1 MPTSEV
7 KELILES
14 KFEEV
19 QKLESYLNDLQNWA
33 GFDDED
39 YARIMLTLSEAA
51 TNAIVHGN
59 KEKRGKKVTIRCIC
73 EQNQLVITV
82 SDEGEGFSPEEVPD
96 PLKKENLM
104 NEGGRGVYLI
114 EEYADGVDYLED
126 GSTIRMTFKLNAGSS

>member
-1 MPTSEV
+1 MSTPKV

-19 QKLESYLNDLQNWA
+19 QKLESYLNDLQDWA
-33 GFDDED
+33 NFNDED

-51 TNAIVHGN
+51 TNAIIHGN
-59 KEKRGKKVTIRCIC
+59 KEIKGKKVTIRCTC
-73 EQNQLVITV
+73 KQDQLVITV

-114 EEYADGVDYLED
+114 EEYADSVDYID
-126 GSTIRMTFKLNAGSS
+126 NGTTIRMTFKLNTGQ